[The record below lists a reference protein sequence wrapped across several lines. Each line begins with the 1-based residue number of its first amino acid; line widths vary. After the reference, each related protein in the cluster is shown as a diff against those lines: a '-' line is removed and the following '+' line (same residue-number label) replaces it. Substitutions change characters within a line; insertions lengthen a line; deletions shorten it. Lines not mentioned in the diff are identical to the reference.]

1 MLIVLGCGLASP
13 EVWVS
18 TFVSQSSCSC
28 CVSSCA
34 DALIRDKASP
44 VKEFMLIRGGRLRLE
59 SGEARGVSS
68 EIKSAATG
76 TSSVVM
82 PSSSGGVRDSFV
94 DRSLVCSDMSASL
107 DKAAV
112 SSVFFA
118 VSWFSSAFFAV
129 SWFSSA
135 FFAVSWY
142 SSVFFAVS
150 WYSTDL

>member
-1 MLIVLGCGLASP
+1 MLIALACGLASL

-68 EIKSAATG
+68 EIKSAAMDA
-76 TSSVVM
+76 SSVVV
-82 PSSSGGVRDSFV
+82 PSSSAGVRDSFV
-94 DRSLVCSDMSASL
+94 DRSVVCSDVSASL
-107 DKAAV
+107 DKVVVSAV
-112 SSVFFA
+112 
-118 VSWFSSAFFAV
+118 FFAV